1 MQENNLITFYLE
13 EIKKLDKWLEIW
25 LKSYNFY
32 SKYLHLH
39 SFKKLRGIFMN
50 VFKQMQRNN
59 NNNKMNELNWP
70 LQNVLLNWS
79 IAMWQLRK
87 KFAHYYYFV
96 FALFFVV
103 CCIEKNTNTMYC
115 LHRKKTLM
123 YVGSTK
129 FLQTFWSH
137 LWIQKLLY

>member
-1 MQENNLITFYLE
+1 MGPIIFCHVSNYNGILVARKQFYHILFW
-13 EIKKLDKWLEIW
+13 KKKIDKWSEISQ
-25 LKSYNFY
+25 KSYNFY

-59 NNNKMNELNWP
+59 NNKMNELNWP

-87 KFAHYYYFV
+87 KFAHYYFV
-96 FALFFVV
+96 FALFFVFV
-103 CCIEKNTNTMYC
+103 VVVVALKRIQIQCIVCIEKKPWCM
-115 LHRKKTLM
+115 
-123 YVGSTK
+123 
-129 FLQTFWSH
+129 
-137 LWIQKLLY
+137 